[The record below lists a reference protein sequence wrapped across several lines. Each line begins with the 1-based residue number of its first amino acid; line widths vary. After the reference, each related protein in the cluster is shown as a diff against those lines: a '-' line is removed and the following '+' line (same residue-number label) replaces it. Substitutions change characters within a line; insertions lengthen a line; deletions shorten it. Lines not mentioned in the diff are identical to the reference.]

1 VRATTRLMATMLNN
15 TKVNKPVCACAA
27 ADPALLATDL
37 ADYLVKKGMPFR
49 QAHHVVGAVVAL
61 AEKTGKPLNQL
72 TLAELQGVN
81 PTFGRDALGVFNLK
95 KPIQDEVAL
104 HAFVKSQ
111 NKISKETSEIF
122 DLQHAM
128 AKRNF
133 TGAPGTKE
141 VAKQLA
147 RWRKQLS

>member
-1 VRATTRLMATMLNN
+1 
-15 TKVNKPVCACAA
+15 
-27 ADPALLATDL
+27 
-37 ADYLVKKGMPFR
+37 
-49 QAHHVVGAVVAL
+49 VAL

-72 TLAELQGVN
+72 TLTELQGVN

-95 KPIQDEVAL
+95 
-104 HAFVKSQ
+104 
-111 NKISKETSEIF
+111 T
-122 DLQHAM
+122 AM
-128 AKRNF
+128 TKRNL